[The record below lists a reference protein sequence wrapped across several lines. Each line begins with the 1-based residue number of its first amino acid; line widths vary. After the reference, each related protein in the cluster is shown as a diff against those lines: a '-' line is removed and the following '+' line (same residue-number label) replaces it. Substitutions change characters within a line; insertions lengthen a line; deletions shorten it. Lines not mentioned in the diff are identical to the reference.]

1 MNELK
6 ENTLGPWGIFHVYT
20 HVMLMLT
27 YIHDMLQVYVYQLLH
42 TCIHVYP
49 VAHNI
54 IIHSIHDE

>member
-42 TCIHVYP
+42 TCTCVP
-49 VAHNI
+49 G
-54 IIHSIHDE
+54 SS